1 METGF
6 LYDFTKVT
14 PSLHRGSLEIRL
26 TVPLNENYNIDN
38 II

>member
-6 LYDFTKVT
+6 LYDFT
-14 PSLHRGSLEIRL
+14 LHRGSLEIRR

-38 II
+38 RI